1 MRRPIARALRIWRV
15 KEGLSQAQVA
25 DMVGI
30 SQPAVSA
37 TEHHTH
43 ELKESTIERYA
54 AGYRMDPLDFLLAIL
69 AYAKANPDEK

>member
-15 KEGLSQAQVA
+15 KEGLSQAEVA
-25 DMVGI
+25 KMVGI

-37 TEHHTH
+37 TEGHTH

-54 AGYRMDPLDFLLAIL
+54 AGYGMDPLDFLLAIL
-69 AYAKANPDEK
+69 SYAKAHPDER